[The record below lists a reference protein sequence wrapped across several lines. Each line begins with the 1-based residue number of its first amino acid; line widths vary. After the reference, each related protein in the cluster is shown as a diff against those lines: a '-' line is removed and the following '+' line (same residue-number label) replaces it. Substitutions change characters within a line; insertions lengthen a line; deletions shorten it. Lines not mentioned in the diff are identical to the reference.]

1 MDIPPNDPLPD
12 NIDDDNEFERY
23 RQRTENADITE
34 QSFSVFEGE
43 WLLRSCILR
52 GSLAEIRTFRS
63 RGIIISPI
71 SNQNSKA
78 QILDILRQVTLAL
91 NLRPDWRNL
100 PDDWLAAENA
110 IFPTSNHVNLYIPLR
125 DTVLAGS
132 DGDGVSE
139 FHSEPLNSRSPQFR
153 IYPRCVTLAGLKV
166 ASLPTGYS
174 QTGGINIFVQF
185 LPQHWQLDH
194 LTEALVFRNLPLDL
208 RGDVTRPFSTT
219 WMSLSRINC
228 KRSILLLT
236 TPCSLFLY
244 WFNLPA

>member
-1 MDIPPNDPLPD
+1 MDIPPN
-12 NIDDDNEFERY
+12 DDDNEFERY

-34 QSFSVFEGE
+34 QIFSVFEGE

-52 GSLAEIRTFRS
+52 GNFRS

-71 SNQNSKA
+71 SNQNSKT

-110 IFPTSNHVNLYIPLR
+110 IFPTSKHVNLYIPLR

-132 DGDGVSE
+132 DGDGVTE
-139 FHSEPLNSRSPQFR
+139 FHSEPLNPRSPQFR

-194 LTEALVFRNLPLDL
+194 LTEALVFRNLP
-208 RGDVTRPFSTT
+208 
-219 WMSLSRINC
+219 
-228 KRSILLLT
+228 
-236 TPCSLFLY
+236 
-244 WFNLPA
+244 